1 MVSDN
6 SSGRKTLTS
15 RRGSPRWSRWP
26 SAMRSPA
33 HVLSTSTRP
42 ISPGRERRAGKG
54 GSRHRDG
61 GEPPSESYLLSGR
74 RRDRSEDIEEL
85 RKLGTTAAIEGHVAF
100 LLDNVPT
107 GWGSAHPSSTLS
119 QPRPSTVG
127 VNSGRTKP
135 RPVRHLPSGFS
146 QGTISAPLATPSG
159 GRSPS
164 GYTAAEEQP
173 DEREYTGPEVM
184 TQRDGSKE
192 SYSRCCLIAS
202 AYIQAGRPDVQVKP
216 FGSFENGRGLRAPHS
231 SGADSRTRA

>member
-1 MVSDN
+1 MALRGGHA
-6 SSGRKTLTS
+6 GRPPCDPRPMSYLLPHGQY
-15 RRGSPRWSRWP
+15 RR
-26 SAMRSPA
+26 
-33 HVLSTSTRP
+33 V
-42 ISPGRERRAGKG
+42 GKDALAKAAAVIG
-54 GSRHRDG
+54 TGC
-61 GEPPSESYLLSGR
+61 EPPSESYLLSGR

-127 VNSGRTKP
+127 ANSGRTKP

-164 GYTAAEEQP
+164 GYTSCRRATGRAA
-173 DEREYTGPEVM
+173 
-184 TQRDGSKE
+184 S
-192 SYSRCCLIAS
+192 
-202 AYIQAGRPDVQVKP
+202 
-216 FGSFENGRGLRAPHS
+216 
-231 SGADSRTRA
+231 TRVRR